1 MTAMLS
7 AEECLAK
14 SRELEDCAAAADAP
28 AYKELAEYW
37 RVVAAMAAW
46 QETFVNSNRPVRL
59 N

>member
-1 MTAMLS
+1 MLS

-14 SRELEDCAAAADAP
+14 SRELEDSAAAADAP
-28 AYKELAEYW
+28 AYRELAEYW

-46 QETFVNSNRPVRL
+46 QESIVQSNGPVRL